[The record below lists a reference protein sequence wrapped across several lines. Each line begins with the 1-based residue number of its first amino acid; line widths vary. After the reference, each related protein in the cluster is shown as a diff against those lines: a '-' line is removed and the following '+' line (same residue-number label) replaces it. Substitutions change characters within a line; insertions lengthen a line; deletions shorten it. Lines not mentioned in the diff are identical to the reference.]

1 MAIKA
6 TNLFVAPS
14 SDSSV
19 EEIATPAAPAAPST
33 VRAKLARMEA
43 DMNAS
48 FVERREEVRGILIAT
63 LAREHVLLLGPAGTG
78 KSALANTFCQSIGGA
93 QFFQWLL
100 TRFSAPEELFG
111 PVSLSGLKADEYRR
125 VTAGKLPECHV
136 AFLDEIYKAN
146 SAVLNS
152 LLTAINERGF
162 DNGKGRTRIPLETV
176 IGASNELAE
185 GPELAALHDRFL
197 LRYWVDYTKTRDSFE
212 RLMMGAEPS
221 IASSVTLDEL
231 HAAQAAVAALPIGKG
246 SIDELFALRS
256 ELQVAGIIASDRR
269 WRKALNILRAVS
281 WLDGATEVTTESF
294 PILACVLWE
303 TPDQI
308 VKLRQT
314 VSRFSAPQLAE
325 AQEVFDL
332 VRGLAGNLPTSD
344 HDDYAPRITAVI
356 RELKNASQKLSTLQS
371 ECSGR
376 PSGEKIGEM
385 KMELGRMHKT
395 LRDQAREAMG
405 L

>member
-14 SDSSV
+14 SDSS

-43 DMNAS
+43 DMNTS
-48 FVERREEVRGILIAT
+48 FVERRDEVRGILVAS

-78 KSALANTFCQSIGGA
+78 KSALANTFCSAIDGA
-93 QFFQWLL
+93 TFFQWLL

-111 PVSLSGLKADEYRR
+111 PVSLSGLKNDEYRR

-136 AFLDEIYKAN
+136 AFLDEVYKAN

-162 DNGKGRTRIPLETV
+162 DSGKGRTRIPLETV

-197 LRYWVDYTKTRDSFE
+197 LRYWTSYTQSRDSFE
-212 RLMMGAEPS
+212 RLMTGAEPS
-221 IASSVTLDEL
+221 ITSRITLDEL
-231 HAAQAAVAALPIGKG
+231 HAAQAEVAALPIGRG
-246 SIDELFALRS
+246 AIDELFALRS
-256 ELQVAGIIASDRR
+256 ELQVAGIVASDRR
-269 WRKALNILRAVS
+269 WRKALGILRAVS
-281 WLDGATEVTTESF
+281 WLEGATEVTSESF

-308 VKLRQT
+308 VPLRQS
-314 VSRFSAPQLAE
+314 VARFSAPQLAE
-325 AQEVFDL
+325 AQEAFDL
-332 VRGLAGNLPTSD
+332 VCGLASNLPGTD
-344 HDDYAPRITAVI
+344 HDDYAPRVTAVI
-356 RELKNASQKLSTLQS
+356 REMKNAATKLGTLQG
-371 ECSGR
+371 ECMGR
-376 PSGEKIGEM
+376 PSGEKIGQM
-385 KMELGRMHKT
+385 KVELADIQKR
-395 LRDQAREAMG
+395 LRDQARDAMG